1 MNARALACGV
11 LIVLLAG
18 ACSDQQ
24 DSVPRVE
31 KDALITQADAVC
43 KTANADVQTLLNG
56 PGGTTGV
63 DEGAARDLLN
73 TKVLPRLDRELGDL
87 KDLGEPKSDRSAWD
101 EIVKQYDGALTALK
115 QEADVD
121 AVKAVGDVSDKF
133 AFAYQKA
140 RDFGLK
146 ECG

>member
-1 MNARALACGV
+1 MKGRALACGV
-11 LIVLLAG
+11 FIVLLAG
-18 ACSDQQ
+18 ACSDEQ

-31 KDALITQADAVC
+31 KDELIKQADAVC
-43 KTANADVQTLLNG
+43 KTTNADVQTLLNG
-56 PGGTTGV
+56 PGGSTGV
-63 DEGAARDLLN
+63 DEPAAHDLLN

-101 EIVKQYDGALTALK
+101 EIIKQYDGALTTLK

-121 AVKAVGDVSDKF
+121 AVKAVSEVTATF
-133 AFAYQKA
+133 AFADQKA
-140 RDFGLK
+140 RDFGLQ

>member
-1 MNARALACGV
+1 MKARALACGV

-18 ACSDQQ
+18 ACSDEQ
-24 DSVPRVE
+24 DSVKKVD
-31 KDALITQADAVC
+31 KDELIRQADDIC
-43 KTANADVQTLLNG
+43 KAALADLKTMLEG
-56 PGGTTGV
+56 PGGTSGV
-63 DEGAARDLLN
+63 DETAALDLLN
-73 TKVLPRLDRELGDL
+73 TKLLPRLDKELGDL
-87 KDLGEPKSDRSAWD
+87 KDLGEPKSGRNDWD
-101 EIVKQYDGALTALK
+101 EIVKQYDKALTALK

-121 AVKAVGDVSDKF
+121 AVEAVTDVNDKF

>member
-1 MNARALACGV
+1 MKARALACGV

-18 ACSDQQ
+18 ACSSSQ
-24 DSVPRVE
+24 DKVKSVD
-31 KDALITQADAVC
+31 KDELIRQADEVC
-43 KTANADVQTLLNG
+43 KAANAELNTMLQG
-56 PGGTTGV
+56 PGGTAGV
-63 DEGAARDLLN
+63 DETAALDLLK
-73 TKVLPRLDRELGDL
+73 TKVLPRLDREVGDL
-87 KDLGEPKSDRSAWD
+87 KDLGEPKSGRSSWN
-101 EIVKQYDGALTALK
+101 EVVKQYDSALTALK

-121 AVKAVGDVSDKF
+121 AVKAVSDVNDKF